1 MIDMSKPNTEDNSIP
16 ILNTDKLD
24 LFMDKR
30 PTEIANQSFEKE
42 MVERKISNDFGNQP
56 RGEKLIDT
64 NQVYNEKRDNKQIV
78 ESNLKQYNSKYEQSI
93 YKINSISEEIIK
105 NTSGEKGASVKEYK
119 KTKHQISSIPLVP
132 ILNTRKS
139 ELNEKSV
146 AQKKK

>member
-56 RGEKLIDT
+56 RG
-64 NQVYNEKRDNKQIV
+64 
-78 ESNLKQYNSKYEQSI
+78 
-93 YKINSISEEIIK
+93 
-105 NTSGEKGASVKEYK
+105 
-119 KTKHQISSIPLVP
+119 
-132 ILNTRKS
+132 
-139 ELNEKSV
+139 
-146 AQKKK
+146 